1 MNYDNPPARL
11 HEILSAGLLAE
22 RSRPC
27 RHVWAELLGAPLD
40 EGPIL
45 FSRLGRLMALPN
57 ETADF
62 VAVHFP
68 HLSSSIPLWR
78 DPIDAGF
85 LNQQLGGKWESF
97 VQHINP
103 YCVPQLATLAELM
116 HTKLGTVLA
125 ENAAV
130 QALIENLAA
139 LVADVEASDLSP
151 DLKLYILR
159 ELASLRLNLGEYAIT
174 GSATAIRQAEAVVGH
189 MHRDKR
195 FYDFMTSHET
205 GKRVLD
211 NLNAVV
217 GVLTIYVS
225 LAQIAAPTFALLPK

>member
-1 MNYDNPPARL
+1 
-11 HEILSAGLLAE
+11 
-22 RSRPC
+22 
-27 RHVWAELLGAPLD
+27 
-40 EGPIL
+40 
-45 FSRLGRLMALPN
+45 MALPN